1 MPAEEETPM
10 DQEPAALLAELERQE
25 AELQFDR
32 FSNEDALALGLSIAS
47 MAKERG
53 AAVSIDISRGEQQLF
68 HYAMAG
74 TSADNDG
81 WIARKRATAA
91 RFGRSSLLIG
101 TRLARDGQTI
111 EGRFFVD
118 PRRYS
123 SSGGSF
129 PLILRGTG
137 CVGTIT
143 VSGLPQAEDHALV
156 VAAIEKYL
164 GKAQL

>member
-1 MPAEEETPM
+1 M
-10 DQEPAALLAELERQE
+10 DQDPAALLDEIERQE
-25 AELQFDR
+25 TELQFER
-32 FSNEDALALGLSIAS
+32 FSNEDALALGLSIAA

-53 AAVSIDISRGEQQLF
+53 AAVAIDIVRGEQQLF

-81 WIARKRATAA
+81 WVARKRATVA
-91 RFGRSSLLIG
+91 RFGRSSFLIG
-101 TRLARDGQTI
+101 NRLARDGQTL
-111 EGRFFVD
+111 EERYFVD

-137 CVGTIT
+137 AVGAIT

-156 VAAIEKYL
+156 VAAIREYL
-164 GKAQL
+164 ATQRRGGTPPSK